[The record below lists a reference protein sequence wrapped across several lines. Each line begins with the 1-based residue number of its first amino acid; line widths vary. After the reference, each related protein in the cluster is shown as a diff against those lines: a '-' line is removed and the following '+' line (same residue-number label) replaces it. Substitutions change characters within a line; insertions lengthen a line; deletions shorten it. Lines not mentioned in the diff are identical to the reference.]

1 MDFPMMPPAERHG
14 ELITDLTA
22 KRPVLGE
29 TQMMRIRRSA
39 RANETRLFGKK
50 PHMLAVTNSPW
61 LGMAQ

>member
-1 MDFPMMPPAERHG
+1 MMPPAEWHG

-39 RANETRLFGKK
+39 RANQTRLFGKK
-50 PHMLAVTNSPW
+50 PHVLAVANAAR
-61 LGMAQ
+61 LGMNE